1 MRKAPIPARVRELS
15 LAAPRDRLIVALDT
29 SDVGEASWLVER
41 IGDAAVFYKIGMEL
55 AYSGGLPL
63 VSELAAAGKQVF
75 LDLKLHD
82 IPNTVERATAQ
93 AAKLGARFLTV
104 HAYPQTMRAAVR
116 GAKESGMQVLAV
128 TVLTSYDDADLFDA
142 VYRFGVVETV
152 RRRAEQALEL
162 GVDGL
167 VASAAEAA
175 MARQTVGAGL
185 ILVTPGI
192 RPEGAAAGDQKR
204 VATPAEAMRNG
215 ADYLVIGRPV
225 TQAPDPRAASEAIV
239 AEIGAALTSLAA
251 EPS

>member
-1 MRKAPIPARVRELS
+1 MPARVRELS

-93 AAKLGARFLTV
+93 AAKLGAKFLTV

>member
-1 MRKAPIPARVRELS
+1 MPARVRELS

-29 SDVGEASWLVER
+29 SDVGEANWLVER

-93 AAKLGARFLTV
+93 AAKLGAKFLTV

>member
-1 MRKAPIPARVRELS
+1 MPARVRELS

-63 VSELAAAGKQVF
+63 VSELTAAGKQVF

-225 TQAPDPRAASEAIV
+225 TQAPDPRAASDAIV

>member
-1 MRKAPIPARVRELS
+1 MPARVRELS

-93 AAKLGARFLTV
+93 AAKLGAKFLTV

-128 TVLTSYDDADLFDA
+128 TVLTSYDDADLFDS

-152 RRRAEQALEL
+152 RRRAEQALAL
-162 GVDGL
+162 GVEGL

-192 RPEGAAAGDQKR
+192 RPEGAATGDQKR